1 MPSPNRRGDGRSVKR
16 DGTDGNLGTGTFTTI
31 VRTQYYKVLLT
42 CNYGPAIL
50 RHVSRKTHLRPS
62 LPASPITSS
71 PHHFAL
77 VHHRKNA
84 ILYFQELAHSSQ
96 FTIPPIPRVL
106 LRLRTLCQ
114 KHRGVGLVSLA
125 KFPILL

>member
-1 MPSPNRRGDGRSVKR
+1 MQLRSCYPSPCLPQNPPPPQPPRFTPPHPRRPR
-16 DGTDGNLGTGTFTTI
+16 L
-31 VRTQYYKVLLT
+31 
-42 CNYGPAIL
+42 
-50 RHVSRKTHLRPS
+50 
-62 LPASPITSS
+62 ITSS

>member
-62 LPASPITSS
+62 LPASPRRTLAVQDSLLRHRITSHLCTTAKTRS
-71 PHHFAL
+71 FIF
-77 VHHRKNA
+77 K
-84 ILYFQELAHSSQ
+84 S
-96 FTIPPIPRVL
+96 
-106 LRLRTLCQ
+106 LRTLLNSQ
-114 KHRGVGLVSLA
+114 FHPSLV
-125 KFPILL
+125 FC